1 MSSSSPVSL
10 LVSLPFSPSLP
21 WLLPVPVLR
30 AARLALALLLAFA
43 LAALGG
49 CATAPAPQAPPGD
62 LFADHLFAPAN
73 ATLGEAD
80 IFALT
85 PAMQLYTREVQ
96 RHRRGREIRR
106 ALFEALYQRDGLQL
120 EYDSAMTRTAAQA
133 FEARQGNCLS
143 LVIMTAALAN
153 ELNIP
158 VVFQDVPVEDTWSR
172 SGDLYFNSGH
182 VNLKLGRIFRDTLN
196 TYDSASYM
204 VVDFQPPPDGRMKE
218 GNVIARHT
226 VVAMFMNN
234 RAAEALARERFDD
247 AYWWARQAIAADP
260 ALLYAYNTLAVV
272 YRRHGDAALAERTL
286 RWALEREPKSTMV
299 LNNLAQ
305 LLDAEGRKDEAG
317 VLRERLARL
326 QPVAPFH
333 YFNLGRTAMA
343 MGDWK
348 RARTLFERELQRD
361 PDYHEFHAW
370 LAAALR
376 QLGDHRRADEHIKRA
391 RDTSTTRNDH
401 ALYAAKLDRLR
412 AQAGQL
418 PPH

>member
-1 MSSSSPVSL
+1 MSG
-10 LVSLPFSPSLP
+10 
-21 WLLPVPVLR
+21 
-30 AARLALALLLAFA
+30 ALALVLSFL

-49 CATAPAPQAPPGD
+49 CATAPAPQAPPAD
-62 LFADHLFAPAN
+62 LFADHLFPRST
-73 ATLGEAD
+73 ATLAEAD

-85 PAMQLYTREVQ
+85 PAMETYTRDVQ

-158 VVFQDVPVEDTWSR
+158 VVFQDMPVDDSWSR

-182 VNLKLGRIFRDTLN
+182 VNLKLGRILRESVN

-204 VVDFQPPPDGRMKE
+204 VVDFQPPPDGKLAE
-218 GNVIARHT
+218 GRPIGRHT

-234 RAAEALARERFDD
+234 RAAEALARERLDE
-247 AYWWARQAIAADP
+247 AYWWARQAIAAD
-260 ALLYAYNTLAVV
+260 ATLLYAYNTLAVV

-286 RWALEREPKSTMV
+286 RWALGSEPDNVMV

-305 LLDAEGRKDEAG
+305 LLDAEGRKQEAG
-317 VLRERLARL
+317 VLREKLARL
-326 QPVAPFH
+326 QPVAPFY

-343 MGDWK
+343 MGDYR
-348 RARTLFERELQRD
+348 RARILFERELQRD

-376 QLGDHRRADEHIKRA
+376 QLGDKRRADEHIKRA
-391 RDTSTTRNDH
+391 MAASTTRADH

-412 AQAGQL
+412 AHSGQAPQ
-418 PPH
+418 H